1 MRKAILFVT
10 ALLTGVLLWGASTT
24 VASANTN
31 NATSDNL
38 GITIDGNFDDWQDKP
53 MTTIKEPWDDY
64 NIKKGSMLADAN
76 NLYLYINMSPKKGNG
91 YNEMQGYGYVL
102 TAGSK
107 TYDLQFNNVTGT
119 ATDKS
124 KTGSVNIW
132 NRTDGVNDPT
142 TGAQVMVHRFKT
154 GQNFNDVM
162 EAKVPIAD
170 LKLAGGSQ
178 TFKMTNSNLG
188 SQTLTV
194 TGGSTGPVVLAGVG
208 FAIALGGVVKLNKS
222 RKKRTA

>member
-76 NLYLYINMSPKKGNG
+76 NLYLYINMSPKKGNW
-91 YNEMQGYGYVL
+91 V
-102 TAGSK
+102 
-107 TYDLQFNNVTGT
+107 
-119 ATDKS
+119 
-124 KTGSVNIW
+124 
-132 NRTDGVNDPT
+132 
-142 TGAQVMVHRFKT
+142 
-154 GQNFNDVM
+154 
-162 EAKVPIAD
+162 
-170 LKLAGGSQ
+170 
-178 TFKMTNSNLG
+178 
-188 SQTLTV
+188 
-194 TGGSTGPVVLAGVG
+194 
-208 FAIALGGVVKLNKS
+208 
-222 RKKRTA
+222 